1 VLVHPV
7 VLVDPV
13 ESVVVPPGSMFEA
26 VGVEPV
32 VLADS
37 VVLACRPTGE
47 VRVVVTEPE
56 SFPIGFVELSVAV
69 SMPPRRMFQ
78 PLSGATVSGAT
89 FCRDMSALMEAPM
102 IAGFRRSALAL
113 DS

>member
-1 VLVHPV
+1 MFGAVL
-7 VLVDPV
+7 
-13 ESVVVPPGSMFEA
+13 
-26 VGVEPV
+26 VEPV
-32 VLADS
+32 VLAESVVLTDS

-47 VRVVVTEPE
+47 IRAVVTEPE
-56 SFPIGFVELSVAV
+56 SFPIGLVELSEAV

-89 FCRDMSALMEAPM
+89 FCRNMSALMEAPM
-102 IAGFRRSALAL
+102 IAGFSRSALAL